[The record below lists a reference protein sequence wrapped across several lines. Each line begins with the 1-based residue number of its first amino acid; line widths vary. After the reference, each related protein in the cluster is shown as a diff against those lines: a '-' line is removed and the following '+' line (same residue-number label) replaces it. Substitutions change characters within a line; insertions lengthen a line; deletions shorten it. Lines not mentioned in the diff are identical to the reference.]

1 MHGALNGMSRQEQ
14 MDRMMCRPGYRWNET
29 IGKCLPPPEAPRS
42 EPGETPDGA
51 VAQEKVKRANGAAA
65 KPVK

>member
-1 MHGALNGMSRQEQ
+1 MLGAFNEMSRQEK
-14 MDRMMCRPGYRWNET
+14 MDRTMCRPGYRWNET
-29 IGKCLPPPEAPRS
+29 IGRCLPPPGAAES

-51 VAQEKVKRANGAAA
+51 VAQEKVKRVNGAAA